1 MNAADKWDVIE
12 KRLTKRQLDVVKWC
26 VANGKEPYDACR
38 AGLCSTSIM
47 TRWRP
52 TLVREWIDAYAAA
65 FPDPAT
71 SGLRTRAAIIRAVP
85 DALKILYETVAAD
98 AESSHNATKVR
109 TAQWII
115 SKALD
120 EADSAPAAKPMSEGE
135 KELANVLRLVK

>member
-1 MNAADKWDVIE
+1 VNAADKWDKIE
-12 KRLTKRQLDVVKWC
+12 KQLTKRQLDVVKWC

-47 TRWRP
+47 TKWRAP
-52 TLVREWIDAYAAA
+52 LVREWIDAYAQA

-85 DALKILYETVAAD
+85 EALKILYETVAAD
-98 AESSHNATKVR
+98 AEGSHNATKVR

-115 SKALD
+115 NKALE
-120 EADSAPAAKPMSEGE
+120 EADSTPAAKPMSEGE